1 MTKIRKTYRVEDL
14 HRVSFLKS
22 IYDHLE
28 AKGVPNVD
36 HLTKCETAPNSCFV
50 ELEPRGINTGPTC
63 ADDVTNAV
71 ISVLEALK
79 VLFTHCNYPR

>member
-1 MTKIRKTYRVEDL
+1 MTKIRKIYRAEDAP
-14 HRVSFLKS
+14 RVSFLKS
-22 IYDHLE
+22 IYGHLE

-36 HLTKCETAPNSCFV
+36 HLIKFETSPNGCFV

-79 VLFTHCNYPR
+79 VLFTHCNYPC